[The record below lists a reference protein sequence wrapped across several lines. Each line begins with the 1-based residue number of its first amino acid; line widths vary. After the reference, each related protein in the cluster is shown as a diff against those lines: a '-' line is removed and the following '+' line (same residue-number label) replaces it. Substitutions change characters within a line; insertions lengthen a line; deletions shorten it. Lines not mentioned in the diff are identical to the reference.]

1 MFIFRHIT
9 ILVMWRFF
17 AYSEPC
23 SHIIHQYF
31 TGKGELMNQT
41 FMKEKK
47 ILPLVLSM
55 SLPMVL
61 SMLVNSLYNI
71 IDSYFVAKINE
82 NAMTA
87 LSLVYPL
94 QILINAVAV
103 GLGIGLNTAASFYLG
118 AQNLEK
124 ADDAASLGMVLSVI
138 HGLVLTFICIL
149 IVPSFLH
156 LFTQDEAII
165 SYALTYSYIVF
176 AFTTPITISI
186 AMEKVFQAEGQMV
199 ITMTTMLCG
208 CITNI
213 ILDPIF
219 IFGLGPVPEMGIAG
233 AAWAT
238 GIGQIVP
245 MVLYF
250 IIYLKKPLPLR
261 LRIRKGMFD
270 RKLYGRI
277 YGVGIPAALN
287 MALPS
292 LMITALNGILASFSA
307 VYVLVLGIYYKL
319 QTFIYLTANGIVQG
333 IRPIVGYNYGAGEY
347 KRVKNVFQTALV
359 LTAGVMLAGAI
370 ICMIFASWLMGLF
383 TSNLETI
390 SAGCTALRIISIGF
404 LVSSISVT
412 ASGLL
417 EGLGQGTLSLIISFM
432 RYLLVI
438 VPAAFLLS
446 KAFGAV
452 GVWHAF
458 WIAEAVSAFTS
469 YLIYRK
475 KIDQGLLR

>member
-1 MFIFRHIT
+1 
-9 ILVMWRFF
+9 
-17 AYSEPC
+17 
-23 SHIIHQYF
+23 
-31 TGKGELMNQT
+31 MNQT

-71 IDSYFVAKINE
+71 IDSYFVAKISE

-118 AQNLEK
+118 AQDHEK

-156 LFTQDEAII
+156 LFTQDEAVI

-245 MVLYF
+245 MMLYF

-270 RKLYGRI
+270 QKLCGRI

-333 IRPIVGYNYGAGEY
+333 IRPIAGYNYGAGDCRCE
-347 KRVKNVFQTALV
+347 
-359 LTAGVMLAGAI
+359 AGRNHHLYDLCILAD
-370 ICMIFASWLMGLF
+370 
-383 TSNLETI
+383 
-390 SAGCTALRIISIGF
+390 
-404 LVSSISVT
+404 
-412 ASGLL
+412 
-417 EGLGQGTLSLIISFM
+417 
-432 RYLLVI
+432 
-438 VPAAFLLS
+438 
-446 KAFGAV
+446 GAV
-452 GVWHAF
+452 HIQSGDHLRRMYC
-458 WIAEAVSAFTS
+458 SS
-469 YLIYRK
+469 YY
-475 KIDQGLLR
+475 

>member
-1 MFIFRHIT
+1 
-9 ILVMWRFF
+9 
-17 AYSEPC
+17 
-23 SHIIHQYF
+23 
-31 TGKGELMNQT
+31 MNQT

-71 IDSYFVAKINE
+71 IDSYFVAKISE

-118 AQNLEK
+118 AQDHEK
-124 ADDAASLGMVLSVI
+124 ANDAASVGMVLSVI
-138 HGLVLTFICIL
+138 HGLVLTFVCIL

-156 LFTQDEAII
+156 LFTKDEAVI

-176 AFTTPITISI
+176 GFTIPITVSI
-186 AMEKVFQAEGQMV
+186 AMEKVFQAEGQMM

-219 IFGLGPVPEMGIAG
+219 IFGLGPVPKMGIAG

-238 GIGQIVP
+238 GIGQVVP

-250 IIYLKKPLPLR
+250 VFYWKKPLPLR

-270 RKLYGRI
+270 KKLCGRI

-287 MALPS
+287 LALPS
-292 LMITALNGILASFSA
+292 LMITALNGILAAFSA
-307 VYVLVLGIYYKL
+307 VYVLVLGIY
-319 QTFIYLTANGIVQG
+319 
-333 IRPIVGYNYGAGEY
+333 
-347 KRVKNVFQTALV
+347 
-359 LTAGVMLAGAI
+359 
-370 ICMIFASWLMGLF
+370 
-383 TSNLETI
+383 
-390 SAGCTALRIISIGF
+390 
-404 LVSSISVT
+404 
-412 ASGLL
+412 
-417 EGLGQGTLSLIISFM
+417 
-432 RYLLVI
+432 
-438 VPAAFLLS
+438 
-446 KAFGAV
+446 
-452 GVWHAF
+452 
-458 WIAEAVSAFTS
+458 
-469 YLIYRK
+469 
-475 KIDQGLLR
+475 

>member
-1 MFIFRHIT
+1 
-9 ILVMWRFF
+9 
-17 AYSEPC
+17 
-23 SHIIHQYF
+23 
-31 TGKGELMNQT
+31 MNQT

-71 IDSYFVAKINE
+71 IDSYFVAKISE

-118 AQNLEK
+118 AQDHEK

-156 LFTQDEAII
+156 LFTQDEAVI

-176 AFTTPITISI
+176 AFTIPITISI

-245 MVLYF
+245 MMLYF

-270 RKLYGRI
+270 RKLCGRI

-333 IRPIVGYNYGAGEY
+333 IRPIAGYNYGAGEY
-347 KRVKNVFQTALV
+347 KRVKNVFQTALA
-359 LTAGVMLAGAI
+359 LTAGVMLAGTI

-458 WIAEAVSAFTS
+458 WIAEVISAFTS

-475 KIDQGLLR
+475 KIVQGLLR

>member
-1 MFIFRHIT
+1 
-9 ILVMWRFF
+9 
-17 AYSEPC
+17 
-23 SHIIHQYF
+23 
-31 TGKGELMNQT
+31 MNQT

-71 IDSYFVAKINE
+71 IDSYFVAKISE

-118 AQNLEK
+118 AQDHEK

-138 HGLVLTFICIL
+138 HGLILTFICIL

-156 LFTQDEAII
+156 LFTQDEAVI

-176 AFTTPITISI
+176 AFTIPITISI

-245 MVLYF
+245 MMLYF

-270 RKLYGRI
+270 RKLCGRI

-333 IRPIVGYNYGAGEY
+333 IRPIAGYNYGAGEY
-347 KRVKNVFQTALV
+347 KRVKNVFQTALA
-359 LTAGVMLAGAI
+359 LTASVMLAGTI
-370 ICMIFASWLMGLF
+370 ICMIFAAWLMGLF

-458 WIAEAVSAFTS
+458 WIAEAVSAFIS

-475 KIDQGLLR
+475 KIVQGLLR